1 MHPALLGYLTGT
13 IAVSTVAASISTPQK
28 PINPAQLDIPVTI
41 LADTNRDGLVDDL
54 DTYGKHA
61 WTTHHGAI
69 FLPNSGD
76 ELHRCHVDYGVGTPL
91 SNWELAACNDAAGDV
106 LINSTLAAP
115 VKTLPLADLSK
126 NATARI
132 LVQPPSAAENVR
144 LFWKHRNEG
153 SSSDWALVKSELQF
167 NSTALSAG
175 LTLAIDARHLVT
187 DKTIWDGLVNIKIEV
202 TDVMRSGSDFV
213 AIRQAPVLLHHHRQS
228 MEAVQGAF
236 VNTLGAI
243 IHKLKPAVPLITLND
258 SRDIWAQDLME
269 PAFASMPGRNG
280 PISIRVLLRSPQ
292 LTRPNGR
299 LVFEQLRG
307 AGVGGW
313 QLGLESGFGWE
324 EINSGGNIETI
335 PLYTSRLGVSYKN
348 GRVILGK
355 HYDKYLAASLTKFLE
370 AQREQTPL
378 YLEAGWLFLPSNN
391 IIGFRVAVPD
401 TRSALRILKHVNETG
416 HGIVPFL
423 SFKGNLTDDNWPI
436 FADHELPNKTKFI
449 DRNVEILLE
458 ELPISDADV
467 LRVPAL
473 WRDQTYDWLADS
485 DGLPARLHHTIPG
498 ERQLQGFFP
507 LAVNGLVLDQH
518 YICPKPFGPR
528 VDGVDVFEREIGKV
542 YTKAGFNVVFI
553 DDYMSHHVRGGEVH
567 CGTNSL
573 RHTNV
578 EWWKTN

>member
-213 AIRQAPVLLHHHRQS
+213 AIRQAP
-228 MEAVQGAF
+228 QGAF

-378 YLEAGWLFLPSNN
+378 YLEAGWL
-391 IIGFRVAVPD
+391 VAG
-401 TRSALRILKHVNETG
+401 HVDEF
-416 HGIVPFL
+416 V
-423 SFKGNLTDDNWPI
+423 
-436 FADHELPNKTKFI
+436 
-449 DRNVEILLE
+449 
-458 ELPISDADV
+458 
-467 LRVPAL
+467 
-473 WRDQTYDWLADS
+473 
-485 DGLPARLHHTIPG
+485 
-498 ERQLQGFFP
+498 
-507 LAVNGLVLDQH
+507 
-518 YICPKPFGPR
+518 
-528 VDGVDVFEREIGKV
+528 
-542 YTKAGFNVVFI
+542 
-553 DDYMSHHVRGGEVH
+553 
-567 CGTNSL
+567 
-573 RHTNV
+573 
-578 EWWKTN
+578 